1 MCVHVSVTTFI
12 FLIHEGDRHFIAVYK
27 RFFMALSLFR
37 KAVNLSP
44 NRLVIPKECGTA
56 HKCPAIISLV
66 CRENLSENFVCVQ
79 NVNYDD
85 GEEETSIYFKTNE
98 QVQIY
103 T

>member
-1 MCVHVSVTTFI
+1 
-12 FLIHEGDRHFIAVYK
+12 
-27 RFFMALSLFR
+27 MALSLFR

-103 T
+103 TWTYIHMVSWPLLERGDTSTVSYIIYYTA